1 MIATKLSCNCGKV
14 AMALHGEPIL
24 TADCTCSSCRAG
36 AAMMQKLPGAVS
48 VLDQYDATRLVLYR
62 KDRFACLRGDEHLRE
77 FRLRPDSTTRRVVA
91 ICCNS
96 PMFLDFTNGH
106 WIDIYGQRW
115 LPGPMPQPELRTMT
129 MDLPAGAALPD
140 NVPNARR
147 QSAAFFGKLILA
159 WMAMG
164 LRTPKINCVTGTLN
178 VSH

>member
-1 MIATKLSCNCGKV
+1 
-14 AMALHGEPIL
+14 
-24 TADCTCSSCRAG
+24 
-36 AAMMQKLPGAVS
+36 MMQKLPGAVS